1 MTSTPVTFML
11 TPGGPF
17 SLAASIRFLEGFTPA
32 RYAGSAEP
40 VLRLAF
46 PLDGRWTPVGLRVR
60 QDADGVVHAR
70 AYSPG
75 DPPDRDAVRA
85 HLRRILSLDVDGAGL
100 AEVGARDPVVAG
112 LQSRYPGL
120 RPVTFWSPYEAA
132 CWAVISHRIRIT
144 QAATVKARLTERL
157 GTPVELPDGPVTA
170 FPGPAELLRG
180 VDALTSM
187 GGLAGRKPEWLCGL
201 AAAALDGR
209 LDAARLRALPT
220 SEALRELSTLP
231 GIGPFSAELILL
243 RGAGAPDV
251 APRHEPR
258 LRQAVRDA
266 YRLDGDVDD
275 DTLTR
280 ITDVWRPYRT
290 WVSLLLRTWREDETG
305 EISGRRRR

>member
-1 MTSTPVTFML
+1 MTLTL
-11 TPGGPF
+11 TPRGPF

-32 RYAGSAEP
+32 RYAGGGPS

-60 QDADGVVHAR
+60 QDADGVVHAQAR
-70 AYSPG
+70 SPG

-85 HLRRILSLDVDGAGL
+85 QLRRILSLDVDGSGF
-100 AEVGARDPVVAG
+100 AEVGERDPVVGG
-112 LQSRYPGL
+112 LQRRYPGL

-157 GTPVELPDGPVTA
+157 GTPVELPDGGVTA
-170 FPGPAELLRG
+170 FPGPVE
-180 VDALTSM
+180 
-187 GGLAGRKPEWLCGL
+187 
-201 AAAALDGR
+201 
-209 LDAARLRALPT
+209 
-220 SEALRELSTLP
+220 
-231 GIGPFSAELILL
+231 LL

-251 APRHEPR
+251 VPWHEQR

-280 ITDVWRPYRT
+280 ITDGWRPYRT
-290 WVSLLLRTWREDETG
+290 WISLLLRTWREDETG
-305 EISGRRRR
+305 EISGRRRRG